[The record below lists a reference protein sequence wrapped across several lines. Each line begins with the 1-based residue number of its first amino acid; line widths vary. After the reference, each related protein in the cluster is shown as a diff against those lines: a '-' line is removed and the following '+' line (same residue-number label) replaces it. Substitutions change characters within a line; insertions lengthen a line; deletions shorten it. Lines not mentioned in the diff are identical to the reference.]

1 MNKTLKV
8 GIIIDDDLISDN
20 LADLINWS
28 NNIDNVDISN
38 YLYLVDNEKNELNN
52 KSKLQKLFSLSF
64 KCKKTNFSDET
75 I

>member
-38 YLYLVDNEKNELNN
+38 YLYLVDNEKNELNK

-64 KCKKTNFSDET
+64 LKSSL
-75 I
+75 